1 MTYDSTAYDFF
12 EVHKADSTNHVFKP
26 LKKGLFYS
34 FVNNDV
40 VLLTTVEDKIYKY
53 TVREYSNA
61 RKACDLQNII
71 GRPSTQDL
79 IKYVENNM
87 IPNCPV
93 TRQDILRVE
102 DILGP
107 NIRSKKG
114 KTTSTK
120 QKHVQVDLQDI
131 PKEIMENM
139 AKWHWQLM

>member
-79 IKYVENNM
+79 IKYVENSM
-87 IPNCPV
+87 IQKTVPLQSKTFGGNKTDLGV
-93 TRQDILRVE
+93 IL
-102 DILGP
+102 D
-107 NIRSKKG
+107 
-114 KTTSTK
+114 
-120 QKHVQVDLQDI
+120 Q
-131 PKEIMENM
+131 
-139 AKWHWQLM
+139 